1 MLKIFDMLEWI
12 HRNIP
17 NGIRKL
23 VRFCNKCQTA
33 GITEDELISILN
45 SNCLKTAIKE
55 VDSSNNTNE
64 VTKEPKEYK
73 ETTTKKKI
81 LSKDPLTNNRMLVRK
96 LRHQVVNLENQIKQ
110 LENLVG
116 LQTIKLCKLDKRM
129 TSAIKSL
136 VSVVEEELDK
146 QSEQNAKASFL
157 LCQVIEIFPLIY
169 KFELNLF
176 LFLLISS

>member
-33 GITEDELISILN
+33 GIMEDELISILN
-45 SNCLKTAIKE
+45 SNCLKIAIKE

-73 ETTTKKKI
+73 ETKKKKI
-81 LSKDPLTNNRMLVRK
+81 LSKDPLTNNRMFVRK
-96 LRHQVVNLENQIKQ
+96 LRHQVVNLEKEIKQ

-129 TSAIKSL
+129 TAAIKSL
-136 VSVVEEELDK
+136 VSVFEEELDK
-146 QSEQNAKASFL
+146 QSEQHAKASFL
-157 LCQVIEIFPLIY
+157 LCQVIEIFPLIN
-169 KFELNLF
+169 KTFF
-176 LFLLISS
+176 